1 MRDPALI
8 SALCLFL
15 LGLAAC
21 SGELARE
28 SKTQDYCVEP
38 AKGVKVCGPGKISE
52 AQGYTSIYEVKS
64 VEGPRPTEGQEKFCC
79 YQKGG
84 VETCVAGSPNRVTS
98 SGVPQDIQACSTAEE
113 IGEGY
118 TGPRIEMRPFFTC
131 CYTAHGLGG
140 Y

>member
-64 VEGPRPTEGQEKFCC
+64 VEGPQ
-79 YQKGG
+79 
-84 VETCVAGSPNRVTS
+84 
-98 SGVPQDIQACSTAEE
+98 
-113 IGEGY
+113 IG
-118 TGPRIEMRPFFTC
+118 R
-131 CYTAHGLGG
+131 AHV
-140 Y
+140 